1 MSTINTISAIT
12 EPPRSSSPSTNSR
25 ARSTSPAERQ
35 LRRKQGNCVRC
46 GSREHW
52 VKDCDIQPYKDT
64 GKLVPPPGPKVMVG
78 ENGRRVVICPVDYD
92 SDSELSI
99 GPYGPDSDYGSD
111 SDAEELAYQ
120 ELVETMDRERR
131 K

>member
-1 MSTINTISAIT
+1 MLAINTISAIT
-12 EPPRSSSPSTNSR
+12 EPLRSSSPSTNR

-52 VKDCDIQPYKDT
+52 VKDYDIQPYKDT

-78 ENGRRVVICPVDYD
+78 ENGRRVVICLVDYD
-92 SDSELSI
+92 SDSKLSI
-99 GPYGPDSDYGSD
+99 RPYSPDSDYD
-111 SDAEELAYQ
+111 SEEEAYQ
-120 ELVETMDRERR
+120 ELVDRMDRGRR

>member
-1 MSTINTISAIT
+1 MDISAINTISTIT
-12 EPPRSSSPSTNSR
+12 EPPRSSSPSTNR

-64 GKLVPPPGPKVMVG
+64 GKLVSPPGPKVMVG
-78 ENGRRVVICPVDYD
+78 ENGRKVIICPVDYD
-92 SDSELSI
+92 RSDSELLI
-99 GPYGPDSDYGSD
+99 RPYSPNSDYRSD
-111 SDAEELAYQ
+111 SDIEELVY
-120 ELVETMDRERR
+120 
-131 K
+131 